1 MAKVIR
7 VQLRSYENEYYLK
20 RTAEVTEGLLR
31 SHEDSLG
38 HMRLAAVMRLCY
50 MKLHEVT
57 WGRKI
62 NEGWRG
68 GVRMS
73 GRVFVV

>member
-57 WGRKI
+57 
-62 NEGWRG
+62 
-68 GVRMS
+68 
-73 GRVFVV
+73 